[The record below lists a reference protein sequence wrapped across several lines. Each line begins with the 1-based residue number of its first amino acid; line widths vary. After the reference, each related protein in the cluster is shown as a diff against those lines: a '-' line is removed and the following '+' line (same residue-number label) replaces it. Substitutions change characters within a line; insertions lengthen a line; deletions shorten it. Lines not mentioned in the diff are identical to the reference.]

1 MDVSGI
7 SGSMLQQINNGA
19 TRTGD
24 AVSITMIRKALDIQA
39 SQANQ
44 LIQSVADSMPEPGG
58 RIGQHIDI
66 RT

>member
-7 SGSMLQQINNGA
+7 YGSMLQQINNGA